1 MLRQPNNQSSG
12 ITMPRGIANT
22 MLDLYNPRR
31 SVIIDMVM
39 VQFISIIITMLLI
52 LFLQGPSM
60 SSGSI
65 SFYLIG
71 LFTSVLML
79 SGVYAKIH

>member
-1 MLRQPNNQSSG
+1 MMRQPSNQPSG
-12 ITMPRGIANT
+12 LMMPRGITNT

-71 LFTSVLML
+71 LFGSILML
-79 SGVYAKIH
+79 SGVYARIH

>member
-1 MLRQPNNQSSG
+1 MMRQPNNQSSG
-12 ITMPRGIANT
+12 LAIPRGFTNT
-22 MLDLYNPRR
+22 MLDLYNPKR

-52 LFLQGPSM
+52 LFLQGPTM

-71 LFTSVLML
+71 LFASLLML
-79 SGVYAKIH
+79 SGVYTRIH